1 MKTGVLLMAH
11 GTPTSL
17 DEMPEYLRLVRGGR
31 PPSPELVEEMRHN
44 YAAIGGRSP
53 LTDITVAQADALR
66 ARLDA
71 DFAVAVGMRNWRPF
85 IADALK
91 ELANE
96 GAGRVIGIPMAP
108 QFSTLSVQ
116 KYADAALSALPSG
129 VRFDAVR
136 SFATHPLLL
145 EAFAERVR
153 QASPEADE
161 EIVFTA
167 HSLPVRVIEAG
178 DSYAE
183 EVAATA
189 RGVAD
194 QCGLGSYALA
204 YQSAGRMPDPWI
216 GPDLSEIVRAHA
228 LEGRRRFLAVPIG
241 FVCDHTEILFDI
253 DVQAATAARECGAT
267 LRRTESLNTSPTFIA
282 MLEAL
287 VRNSL
292 GAA

>member
-53 LTDITVAQADALR
+53 LTDITVAQAEALR

-85 IADALK
+85 ITDALK
-91 ELANE
+91 ELADE
-96 GAGRVIGIPMAP
+96 GAERIIGIPMAP

-129 VRFDAVR
+129 VRFEAVR

-153 QASPEADE
+153 QARPEADE

-194 QCGLGSYALA
+194 RCGLGSYALA
-204 YQSAGRMPDPWI
+204 YQSAGRTPDPWI
-216 GPDLSEIVRAHA
+216 GPDLSELVRARA
-228 LEGRRRFLAVPIG
+228 REGRRRFLAVPIG

-253 DVQAATAARECGAT
+253 DVQAASAARDCGAT